1 MHSKETI
8 ETKGL
13 YFTMKCAFKNLP
25 ATESAFT
32 NCSTKILGIQ
42 DATQMMQYVTEHHT
56 IQTNK
61 QKTSFT
67 LA

>member
-1 MHSKETI
+1 
-8 ETKGL
+8 
-13 YFTMKCAFKNLP
+13 MKCAFKNLP

-42 DATQMMQYVTEHHT
+42 DATQMMQYVTKHHT
-56 IQTNK
+56 IQTNE
-61 QKTSFT
+61 QKTPFT